1 MTLAVQP
8 GVPVDGTAAEANA
21 AAPVQAVVGPA
32 HGLPVPAE
40 LSVDDAKRALFGA
53 DAWFRDG
60 WEDLQRLAPPGRA
73 IAVAQ
78 EHALVLLK
86 PDAIAARL
94 LHRSLDWFEDEG
106 AVIVGSAAVQLD
118 RQSLRAMWQ
127 WQLGASTRD
136 RRDLGDAILTVG
148 PSLLVVVRLPAS
160 TVPATVRVSA
170 SKGPADP
177 TRRRPGQLR
186 SALEGGNFLLNFVHA
201 ADEPADLARELSI
214 LLPAGE
220 REALISGF
228 VDGGPPGGAP
238 AAARDLATLLQR
250 TAEPHDLD
258 FAATLRRL
266 GTRLETIS
274 GGRPAGVQ
282 ARAAARLSAVRQGE
296 SRDWRGLVDAFRDA
310 GIPVP
315 RWDEIVVGTTLMD
328 HSEAGVEP
336 VLGSVSRQW
345 HEVVA

>member
-1 MTLAVQP
+1 MTSALQP
-8 GVPVDGTAAEANA
+8 DADTAAPAD
-21 AAPVQAVVGPA
+21 PVRAVVGAA
-32 HGLPVPAE
+32 HGLPVPAG
-40 LSVDDAKRALFGA
+40 LTVDEAKRALFGA

-60 WEDLQRLAPPGRA
+60 WEDLQRLSPPGRA

-78 EHALVLLK
+78 QHALVLLK
-86 PDAIAARL
+86 PDAIAARV

-106 AVIVGSAAVQLD
+106 ATIVGSAAVQLD
-118 RQSLRAMWQ
+118 RQSFRAMWQ

-136 RRDLGDAILTVG
+136 RRDLGDAIIGAG
-148 PSLLVVVRLPAS
+148 PSLLVIVRLPAAS
-160 TVPATVRVSA
+160 VPATVRISA

-214 LLPAGE
+214 LLRAAE

-228 VDGGPPGGAP
+228 ADGGPAAGAP
-238 AAARDLATLLQR
+238 AAARTLATALQDA
-250 TAEPHDLD
+250 AEPHDLD

-266 GTRLETIS
+266 GDRLETLS
-274 GGRPAGVQ
+274 GGRPAGAQ
-282 ARAAARLSAVRQGE
+282 AQAAACLAAVRRGG
-296 SRDWRGLVDAFRDA
+296 SRDWRGLLAALREA
-310 GIPVP
+310 GV
-315 RWDEIVVGTTLMD
+315 RASVWDEIVVGTTLMD
-328 HSEAGVEP
+328 HSEAGVEQ

-345 HEVVA
+345 HEVIA

>member
-8 GVPVDGTAAEANA
+8 TSADPSTTPRATG
-21 AAPVQAVVGPA
+21 APVTAVVDA
-32 HGLPVPAE
+32 THGLPVPPE
-40 LSVDDAKRALFGA
+40 LTVDDAKRALFGA

-78 EHALVLLK
+78 QHALVLLK
-86 PDAIAARL
+86 PDAVAARL

-106 AVIVGSAAVQLD
+106 AAIVGSAAVQLD
-118 RQSLRAMWQ
+118 RQSFRAMWQ

-136 RRDLGDAILTVG
+136 RRDLGDAIVGVG
-148 PSLLVVVRLPAS
+148 PSLLVILRLPVAS
-160 TVPATVRVSA
+160 VPATVRVSA

-186 SALEGGNFLLNFVHA
+186 SALDGGNFLLNFVHA

-214 LLPAGE
+214 LLPARE
-220 REALISGF
+220 REALIGGF
-228 VDGGPPGGAP
+228 ADGGATAGAP
-238 AAARDLATLLQR
+238 SAARALATALQDS
-250 TAEPHDLD
+250 AEAHDLD

-266 GTRLETIS
+266 GARIEAVS

-282 ARAAARLSAVRQGE
+282 ARAAAQLAEIRHGR
-296 SRDWRGLVDAFRDA
+296 SRDWRGLLDAFRAA
-310 GIPVP
+310 GIPLPV
-315 RWDEIVVGTTLMD
+315 WDEIVVGTTLMD
-328 HSEAGVEP
+328 HSEPGVGQ

-345 HEVVA
+345 GEVIA